1 MLSAVTPRV
10 EVLAVLTEDGDTTEV
25 PLVDGLPAVDVVD
38 EAEAPHPAVP
48 TRTAPTTAMVP
59 INEERRCRPP

>member
-10 EVLAVLTEDGDTTEV
+10 EVLAVLTEEGEAPEV
-25 PLVDGLPAVDVVD
+25 PLVDELPVVDVVD

-48 TRTAPTTAMVP
+48 TRTAPTTAIVP
-59 INEERRCRPP
+59 ISDERRCRPP